1 MTDEQMNRLI
11 HEKILGKCCHEIRAA
26 RSTIPSTQGRICTKC
41 RKGWLRYGENAS
53 KPDRMPPYAT
63 DLNAVA
69 LAEAEV
75 IEAKGI
81 QHLFACLSK
90 LVETP
95 EIVAFA
101 CPEERAEACLRAMDL
116 WEVDNSG

>member
-1 MTDEQMNRLI
+1 MTDEQMNQII
-11 HEKILGKCCHEIRAA
+11 HEKIMGERDECL
-26 RSTIPSTQGRICTKC
+26 TIPILSRARCIHETNGC
-41 RKGWLRYGENAS
+41 LRDHSVPRYT
-53 KPDRMPPYAT
+53 T